1 MLQHW
6 SQGLQI
12 GFPNLMVSFSSALG
26 PTQVISN
33 LGQIEKIFSFLA
45 LTPSVILHLRLIST
59 FAPIGMRD
67 LS

>member
-6 SQGLQI
+6 PQGLQI

-33 LGQIEKIFSFLA
+33 FGQIEKVFSFLA
-45 LTPSVILHLRLIST
+45 LTPNVI
-59 FAPIGMRD
+59 
-67 LS
+67 